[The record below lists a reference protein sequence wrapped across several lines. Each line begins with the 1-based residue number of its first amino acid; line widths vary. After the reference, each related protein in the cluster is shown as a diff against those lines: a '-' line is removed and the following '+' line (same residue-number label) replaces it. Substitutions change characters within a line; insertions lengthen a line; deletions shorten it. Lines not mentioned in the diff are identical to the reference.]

1 VLEGSAFF
9 SSLLHAIKTQEIAS
23 AIIVGLP
30 IFFIKTILMLNEW
43 WKRELTK
50 GYNSIYKSNEILNI
64 DKNLM
69 QLVINEIKA

>member
-1 VLEGSAFF
+1 
-9 SSLLHAIKTQEIAS
+9 
-23 AIIVGLP
+23 
-30 IFFIKTILMLNEW
+30 MLNEW